1 MKTEDNIISD
11 WLQSNNNPQIEIK
24 VLNELVDKLIQQR
37 DDFAIGF
44 AIWCI
49 DYTYHKSFD
58 VWIKNNNLKAE
69 KFTNK
74 ELLEIYK
81 QQKGL

>member
-24 VLNELVDKLIQQR
+24 VLNELVDKLIQQK
-37 DDFAIGF
+37 DAFAIDFAE
-44 AIWCI
+44 WCVERDEHYPVQAGRI
-49 DYTYHKSFD
+49 T
-58 VWIKNNNLKAE
+58 V
-69 KFTNK
+69 K

-81 QQKGL
+81 KEKGL

>member
-37 DDFAIGF
+37 DDFAIDFLHWSFGYEHEK
-44 AIWCI
+44 
-49 DYTYHKSFD
+49 DYY
-58 VWIKNNNLKAE
+58 IKALKE
-69 KFTNK
+69 FKK
-74 ELLEIYK
+74 E
-81 QQKGL
+81 KGL